1 MLIIVKR
8 SDNDA
13 NLRRPRVTLTCE
25 RSGVYRESKKKVAC
39 VEKIDVGKENEVHS
53 KNERRRTGT
62 KKCDCQFQMLG
73 YQIHAYGQ
81 WKLDVIPATHNH
93 PLRRHLEGHSFFG
106 RLTPEQDT
114 YVRNM
119 SKTNARLRDILAGL
133 GLEWKDNAS
142 TIRTVYNCR
151 KKHRVVAYK
160 GTSQLQYLMQKLE
173 DNDYFF
179 HHRRCEITNVVK
191 DRFFAHSESVALL
204 HAFPDIL
211 LMDCTYK
218 NNRYKLPL
226 LEIVGVTSTCT
237 KKKFR
242 NNKLWQ
248 AFNSDIVNAIEKPNE
263 VEFND
268 ALRQI

>member
-1 MLIIVKR
+1 
-8 SDNDA
+8 
-13 NLRRPRVTLTCE
+13 
-25 RSGVYRESKKKVAC
+25 
-39 VEKIDVGKENEVHS
+39 
-53 KNERRRTGT
+53 
-62 KKCDCQFQMLG
+62 
-73 YQIHAYGQ
+73 
-81 WKLDVIPATHNH
+81 
-93 PLRRHLEGHSFFG
+93 
-106 RLTPEQDT
+106 
-114 YVRNM
+114 M
-119 SKTNARLRDILAGL
+119 SKPNARLRDILAGL

-151 KKHRVVAYK
+151 KKHRVVEYK
-160 GTSQLQYLMQKLE
+160 GASQLQYLMQKLE

-179 HHRRCEITNVVK
+179 HHRRCEMTNVVK

-218 NNRYKLPL
+218 TNRYKLPL
-226 LEIVGVTSTCT
+226 LEIVGVTSTCKTFSIAFTYMKSECADNYLWACDLLKKIMHGPHGSYLLRVIITDRELTLVNAVADVFPTSKHFLCRWHISKNILTGT